1 MSARGES
8 VKKKVSAMINKY
20 ENDEAFVPFREVLEM
35 IRDLND
41 RIQELEREVGYS
53 DSFVDPKDANNRIS
67 T

>member
-1 MSARGES
+1 MSARGEA
-8 VKKKVSAMINKY
+8 VKKKVSAMIKKY
-20 ENDEAFVPFREVLEM
+20 ENEEAFVPFKEALEI

-53 DSFVDPKDANNRIS
+53 DSFVDPRDANNRIS